1 MARHLIIG
9 DGTADTTTNGLV
21 ADGAIAIQKMSASGP
36 TDLVLGDSIAD
47 APQIRILCGGK
58 DGKNIVTPWIYGR
71 DVVNYSGKA
80 NVAAAPCTVTNTIA
94 GSAAA
99 AGTLVL
105 KFVKTSGPKQ
115 EFFSFATEI
124 AATTANTAADALV
137 KTAFELSTVIKPDW
151 LNPVCDATAGATV
164 VFSGAKRGDVAQ
176 SGNTWDY
183 EPVQI
188 KLIVESYDG
197 GTQTHTASATT
208 GGSPGYGD
216 GFAVRAFEESL
227 QGISHGFYMRGHLPK
242 QPTLESVTGT
252 PASPTA
258 YDMYSVVATKDGSS
272 HSQINGVDNLIELNV
287 AAIAGNANSAIF
299 ENVLNG
305 YFAGVFPNVTL

>member
-9 DGTADTTTNGLV
+9 DGTTRSTANPV
-21 ADGAIAIQKMSASGP
+21 EDGAITIQKMSASGP

-47 APQIRILCGGK
+47 APQIRIVGGGK
-58 DGKNIVTPWIYGR
+58 DGKNIVTPWIYGK

-80 NVAAAPCTVTNTIA
+80 NVAAAACTVTDTIA
-94 GSAAA
+94 GSSAA

-105 KFVKTSGPKQ
+105 KLVKTSGPRV
-115 EFFSFATEI
+115 EFFSFSTAVPASEAHTTTDATI
-124 AATTANTAADALV
+124 
-137 KTAFELSTVIKPDW
+137 KTAFEDASLVKPDW

-164 VFSGAKRGDVAQ
+164 VFSGAIRGDVAY

-227 QGISHGFYMRGHLPK
+227 QGTSHGFYMRGHLPK

-258 YDMYSVVATKDGSS
+258 YDMYSIVATKDGSS
-272 HSQINGVDNLIELNV
+272 ASQINGVDNLIELNV
-287 AAIAGNANSAIF
+287 AAIAGDADSLIF
-299 ENVLNG
+299 ENKLNA
-305 YFAGVFPNVTL
+305 YFAGSFANVIL

>member
-9 DGTADTTTNGLV
+9 DGTSLSASLTGGLV
-21 ADGAIAIQKMSASGP
+21 DDGAISVQKMTESGP
-36 TDLVLGDSIAD
+36 TELALGDSFAD
-47 APQIRILCGGK
+47 APQIRIVGGGK

-71 DVVNYSGKA
+71 DVINWGGNSYTAS
-80 NVAAAPCTVTNTIA
+80 AACTVTDTIA
-94 GSAAA
+94 GTSAA

-105 KFVKTSGPKQ
+105 KFVKTSGPTQ
-115 EFFSFATEI
+115 EFFSFSTSVPASEAHTTTDAT
-124 AATTANTAADALV
+124 V
-137 KTAFELSTVIKPDW
+137 KTAFEDASLVKPDW

-164 VFSGAKRGDVAQ
+164 VFSGAVRGDVAY

-208 GGSPGYGD
+208 GGNPGYGD

-227 QGISHGFYMRGHLPK
+227 QGTSHGFYMRGHLPK

-252 PASPTA
+252 N
-258 YDMYSVVATKDGSS
+258 YDMYNITATS
-272 HSQINGVDNLIELNV
+272 
-287 AAIAGNANSAIF
+287 
-299 ENVLNG
+299 
-305 YFAGVFPNVTL
+305 P